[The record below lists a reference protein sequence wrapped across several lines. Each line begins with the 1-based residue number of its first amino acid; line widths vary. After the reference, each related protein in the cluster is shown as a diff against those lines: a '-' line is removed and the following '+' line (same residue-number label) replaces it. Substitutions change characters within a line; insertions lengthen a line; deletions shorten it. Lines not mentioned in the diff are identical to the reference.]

1 MRVGLVCPYSLD
13 VHGGVQTHVRELAA
27 SLQALGHDARVL
39 APGEQTADPPDHVTT
54 TGRAV
59 PMRYNGSV
67 ARVSFG
73 PLVAGRVR
81 RWLAEGRFDVVH
93 VHEPAT
99 PSVSVLALW
108 AARAP
113 LVATFHTASE
123 RTRTLETSAATF
135 LRAGLAKLDAHV
147 AVSEEAE
154 RTMARYLDADPLV
167 IPNGVDTRRFACG
180 VRRSGPPTVAFV
192 GRLDEPRKGFDVLLR
207 GWPAVVD
214 RHPDARLLV
223 VGAGARTARLRSL
236 PSAAAERVE
245 LLGPLDDAG
254 KARVLG
260 SADVVVAP
268 NTHGESFGIVLVEA
282 MAAGAAVVASDLP
295 AFRRVLDDGR
305 LGALFPTGDPEALA
319 AAVGGLLADPSRRAD
334 LGRRARRAAAAY
346 DWSAVAPR
354 VAAVYADV
362 LAGRRG
368 SGTLVPGAGPERR
381 VG

>member
-13 VHGGVQTHVRELAA
+13 VHGGVQNHVRELAVA
-27 SLQALGHDARVL
+27 LQELGHDARVL
-39 APGEQTADPPDHVTT
+39 APGEQTADLPAHVTT

-81 RWLAEGRFDVVH
+81 RWLTEGRFDVVH
-93 VHEPAT
+93 LHEPAS

-108 AARAP
+108 TARTP
-113 LVATFHTASE
+113 LVATFHTASQ

-135 LRAGLAKLDAHV
+135 LRAGLAKIDAHV

-154 RTMARYLDADPLV
+154 RTMARYLDADPVV
-167 IPNGVDTRRFACG
+167 IPNGVDTRRFAG
-180 VRRSGPPTVAFV
+180 GGRRSGPPTLAFV
-192 GRLDEPRKGFDVLLR
+192 GRVDEPRKGFDVLLR
-207 GWPAVVD
+207 AWPAVVG

-223 VGAGARTARLRSL
+223 VGAGTRAARLRSL
-236 PSAAAERVE
+236 PRAVADRVS
-245 LLGPLDDAG
+245 LLGPLDDAA
-254 KARVLG
+254 KARVL
-260 SADVVVAP
+260 ADAHVVVAP

-295 AFRRVLDDGR
+295 AFRRLLDDGR
-305 LGALFPTGDPEALA
+305 LGALFPTGDPDALA
-319 AAVGGLLADPSRRAD
+319 TAVGRLLGDPGRRNA
-334 LGRRARRAAAAY
+334 LGERARRAAAAY

-354 VAAVYADV
+354 VAAVYATV
-362 LAGRRG
+362 LSDRRDAARESAAG
-368 SGTLVPGAGPERR
+368 
-381 VG
+381 

>member
-13 VHGGVQTHVRELAA
+13 VHGGVQSHVRELAGA
-27 SLQALGHDARVL
+27 LLALGHDARVL
-39 APGEQTADPPDHVTT
+39 APGEQTADLPAHVTT

-81 RWLAEGRFDVVH
+81 RWLADGRFDVVH

-167 IPNGVDTRRFACG
+167 IPNGVDTSRFTAG
-180 VRRSGPPTVAFV
+180 GRRSGGPTVAFV
-192 GRLDEPRKGFDVLLR
+192 GRVDEPRKGFDVLLR
-207 GWPAVVD
+207 AWPAVVD
-214 RHPDARLLV
+214 RHPGARLLV
-223 VGAGARTARLRSL
+223 VGAGARPATLRPL
-236 PSAAAERVE
+236 PAHAAERVE
-245 LLGPLDDAG
+245 LLGALDDEG

-260 SADVVVAP
+260 QTDVVVAP

-295 AFRRVLDDGR
+295 AFRRVLGDGSH
-305 LGALFPTGDPEALA
+305 GVLFPTGDPTALA
-319 AAVGGLLADPSRRAD
+319 GAVAGLLGDPPRAAAM
-334 LGRRARRAAAAY
+334 GGRARCAAAAY
-346 DWSAVAPR
+346 DWTAVAPR
-354 VAAVYADV
+354 VAAVYAAV
-362 LAGRRG
+362 LDDREAAARESAAG
-368 SGTLVPGAGPERR
+368 
-381 VG
+381 